1 MADTGIHGPTGN
13 SSISGVTAFQNASRL
28 HENSGSNSATGYS
41 GIRGH
46 IWHTIFSN
54 EIPSGA
60 TVNGFEVISTTYNN
74 GKGNIGTFG
83 STGSS
88 EVATME
94 IYLWNGSSLSNPL
107 TLENRQSS
115 SGISYTNT
123 NTRVTFTGGN
133 KRHPAAAPFGT
144 YGDGR
149 VMAGSPTE
157 LGGLSFTVSDQ
168 ADWGFAVKCLAITQ
182 TPTYGAIRG
191 IGLKCYYTAG
201 ASRWGGG
208 SAVNDVADSA
218 IVKINDVAT
227 ADIVKINDV

>member
-1 MADTGIHGPTGN
+1 MADTGIHGPRGN
-13 SSISGVTAFQNASRL
+13 QAISGVTAFQWPQRI
-28 HENSGSNSATGYS
+28 HEHQSGNSASGYS
-41 GIRGH
+41 GLRGH
-46 IWHTIFSN
+46 IWHTVFSN

-60 TVNGFEVISTTYNN
+60 TVNGFEVISTTYLG

-83 STGSS
+83 STGST

-94 IYLWNGSSLSNPL
+94 IYLWNGSSLSSPL
-107 TLENRQSS
+107 TLQNRQTLP
-115 SGISYTNT
+115 GYSYTNT

-149 VMAGSPTE
+149 VMAGGPTE
-157 LGGLSFTVSDQ
+157 LGGLSFTVADQ
-168 ADWGFAVKCLAITQ
+168 ADWGFAVKCIAITQ

-191 IGLKCYYTAG
+191 IGLKCYYTG
-201 ASRWGGG
+201 AASGYGHG
-208 SAVNDVADSA
+208 VNDVASSD
-218 IVKINDVAT
+218 IIKVNDIAT